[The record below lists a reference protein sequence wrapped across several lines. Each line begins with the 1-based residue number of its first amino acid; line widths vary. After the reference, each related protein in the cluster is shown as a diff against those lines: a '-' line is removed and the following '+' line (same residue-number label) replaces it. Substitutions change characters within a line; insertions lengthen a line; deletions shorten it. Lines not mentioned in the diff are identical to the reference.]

1 MAGWMDRRIDRWID
15 DGWMDR
21 CMDGWVYGRKNGCVG
36 EWIDYWTDGRMKR
49 MEERVGKAG
58 RNIVKET
65 AIEGKVEHI
74 ENEAYNLKGGIKVYS
89 DLNLQSCM

>member
-36 EWIDYWTDGRMKR
+36 EWIDYWTDGKMKR

-58 RNIVKET
+58 RNTVKET
-65 AIEGKVEHI
+65 AIEGKVEHT
-74 ENEAYNLKGGIKVYS
+74 ENEAYNLKGGIKAYS
-89 DLNLQSCM
+89 ALNLQSCI

>member
-36 EWIDYWTDGRMKR
+36 EWIDY
-49 MEERVGKAG
+49 
-58 RNIVKET
+58 
-65 AIEGKVEHI
+65 
-74 ENEAYNLKGGIKVYS
+74 
-89 DLNLQSCM
+89 

>member
-1 MAGWMDRRIDRWID
+1 
-15 DGWMDR
+15 
-21 CMDGWVYGRKNGCVG
+21 
-36 EWIDYWTDGRMKR
+36 MKR

-89 DLNLQSCM
+89 GLNLQSCM

>member
-1 MAGWMDRRIDRWID
+1 MAVWLAGWTEEQT
-15 DGWMDR
+15 DGQ
-21 CMDGWVYGRKNGCVG
+21 NGCVG
-36 EWIDYWTDGRMKR
+36 EWIDYWTDGKMKR

-74 ENEAYNLKGGIKVYS
+74 ENEAYNLKGGIKAYS
-89 DLNLQSCM
+89 GLNLQSCI